1 MIRDMIARSLFR
13 QLSIV
18 VSFTLMDI
26 CKALICTKLLA
37 FYSCSRQQ
45 WIGQTRAI
53 IYLIIHILSQKKKKS
68 KRRSLSRINHDV
80 RENSKRIVHH
90 VIAIA
95 ARLAGMALVDVCA
108 LRWLCATLTAFKV
121 RTCNEREKHQFRFS
135 AEGQ

>member
-53 IYLIIHILSQKKKKS
+53 IYLIIHILSQKKKKVKGDRFPES
-68 KRRSLSRINHDV
+68 IMTYVRIRRELYI
-80 RENSKRIVHH
+80 
-90 VIAIA
+90 
-95 ARLAGMALVDVCA
+95 
-108 LRWLCATLTAFKV
+108 T
-121 RTCNEREKHQFRFS
+121 
-135 AEGQ
+135 